1 MVPTISL
8 LALVLTA
15 TTTATTAVAPLC
27 TRLPNTHLQNSVQ
40 NTYNLLQ
47 RNKFELGLIEV
58 CSPKNCNVGMIANT
72 ALAGGALSGKYL
84 GQTILEMDMDLR
96 YYVLPSYANNE

>member
-1 MVPTISL
+1 MRL
-8 LALVLTA
+8 LSYASMA
-15 TTTATTAVAPLC
+15 
-27 TRLPNTHLQNSVQ
+27 NSVQ

-96 YYVLPSYANNE
+96 